1 MSLQGSPSR
10 NEQRRRDLPQSAEIN
25 VTSLIDVAFTLLV
38 IFIITA
44 PVLQGG
50 LEVELPEGDVDPVT
64 QQDDPFFVSVDAD
77 GEIFIAETPIPRD
90 EFRDR
95 LREFLDVSQPTV
107 VYVRGDAQAR
117 HGAVAWVEAEV
128 HQVAR
133 EAGVRWAKVM
143 EDEWER

>member
-1 MSLQGSPSR
+1 MSLRGSPG
-10 NEQRRRDLPQSAEIN
+10 RREDKRRGLPQSAEIN

-50 LEVELPEGDVDPVT
+50 LEVDLPEAEVEPVT
-64 QQDDPFFVSVDAD
+64 QRDDPFFVSIDSD
-77 GEIFIAETPIPRD
+77 DEIYIAETPIPRD

-95 LREFLDVSQPTV
+95 LRELLEA
-107 VYVRGDAQAR
+107 G
-117 HGAVAWVEAEV
+117 EAEV
-128 HQVAR
+128 VYIRADREAQHGTVGPIIAATNTVAR
-133 EAGVRWAKVM
+133 ELGVRWALVM

>member
-10 NEQRRRDLPQSAEIN
+10 REQKRGDLPQSAEIN

-50 LEVELPEGDVDPVT
+50 LEVDLPEGDVDPIT

-77 GEIFIAETPIPRD
+77 GGIYIAETPIPQD
-90 EFRDR
+90 EFRER
-95 LREFLDVSQPTV
+95 LREFVEVSQPAYI
-107 VYVRGDAQAR
+107 YVRGDAQAR
-117 HGAVAWVEAEV
+117 HGAVAWVEAAV
-128 HQVAR
+128 HQTAR
-133 EAGVRWAKVM
+133 DMGIGWRKVM
-143 EDEWER
+143 EEEWDP